1 MSDSPSLELFVMQRC
16 PFCRRVLAYMR
27 HASIDIP
34 LRDIDADSSAREELL
49 TKGGKTQV
57 PCLFIDGEA
66 LYESE
71 DIVYWLSENVA

>member
-27 HASIDIP
+27 HAGIDIP